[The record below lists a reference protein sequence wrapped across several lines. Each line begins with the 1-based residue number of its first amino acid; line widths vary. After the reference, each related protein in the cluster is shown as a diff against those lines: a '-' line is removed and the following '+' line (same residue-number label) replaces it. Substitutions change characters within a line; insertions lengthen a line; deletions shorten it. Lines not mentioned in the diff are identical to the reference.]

1 VQHGGEVVEWRKGAN
16 ERLRSNRSF
25 EEIVPACVRRKTA
38 KRKAQGKKIAI
49 SKALT
54 STKRSGPATKVV
66 VIKALS
72 DLQRTTA
79 QKWAWVE
86 RQLKRA

>member
-1 VQHGGEVVEWRKGAN
+1 MAKGRKRKTTKQPQFRRNRAGVRKKEVVT
-16 ERLRSNRSF
+16 
-25 EEIVPACVRRKTA
+25 KTA
-38 KRKAQGKKIAI
+38 KRKAQGKKTAI